1 MNLRYYSPD
10 ELLGGYSSLFY
21 LSKLNLKISR
31 FLKTKQISYK
41 DYKIYSYLLVT
52 YAIEVRALEIYQL
65 YQNLIKEHQMPFSIS
80 NVIRE
85 EKHHL
90 KEIQADL
97 NKSPAR
103 FFIKETLAIESDLFT
118 AFYSGIC
125 ESVQLKLA
133 CSSRL

>member
-1 MNLRYYSPD
+1 
-10 ELLGGYSSLFY
+10 
-21 LSKLNLKISR
+21 
-31 FLKTKQISYK
+31 
-41 DYKIYSYLLVT
+41 
-52 YAIEVRALEIYQL
+52 
-65 YQNLIKEHQMPFSIS
+65 MPFSIS